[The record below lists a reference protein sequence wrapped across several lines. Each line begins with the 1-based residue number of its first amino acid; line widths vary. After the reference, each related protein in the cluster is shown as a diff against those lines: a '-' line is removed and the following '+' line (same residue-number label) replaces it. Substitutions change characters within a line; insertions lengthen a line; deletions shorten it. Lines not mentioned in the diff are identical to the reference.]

1 MLVPTWSRPPVAGW
15 LGLFASG
22 LLFSADPV
30 FAQGSSHLSGKVVEA
45 ESGRPLD
52 GARVHLRRA
61 ALVAITDAKGQFV
74 FPRVRAGVDTVDV
87 AYIGR
92 QAQSREVDLT
102 GQPLAGVDFE
112 LPVSVVQLAEVQ
124 VLGVMA
130 KNQAEALNRQK
141 NAVNIQN
148 VVASDQM
155 GRFPDASAPEAVQ
168 RLPGVAV
175 ARDQGEGRYIQIRG
189 GSAANTQVTFN
200 GNEVPSPE
208 GEARQIALDAVPV
221 DVLESIEVSKAITP
235 DMDGDAI
242 GGAVNLVTRQAPDVP
257 TFSAELSGGYGTIRS
272 EPSVS
277 GALTYG
283 RRFADDRVGFL
294 VSASGS
300 RREFG
305 SDDIEPEYDLGDP
318 GLDDDALEGLDTRH
332 YTLWRARLGGT
343 AALDWRVGEYSTI
356 SLTGIYSELQDDEN
370 RRRVVHAIEDGEVS
384 FGHKNRFEAMKLFNL
399 ALAGDH
405 LLPGGVGVD
414 YDLTFSRASERED
427 YDWEAEFIQGDITFA
442 PDISDPDNIQTNP
455 TPDAVTDGTYEFDNI
470 VTGGDD
476 TKNRDLTAALAL
488 TVPYQLGGRTN
499 GRFKFGGKIRDKDK
513 DQDVTEIDNELLDG
527 AGPIVLGTDIGGP
540 FDYGSGFNPGS
551 YPFPR
556 NATSG
561 DDVIELPTR
570 FSTAIEGEQNLEAQT
585 NDYELDERVTALFA
599 MTELDLTEDLLLL
612 PGVRYEHTKFTS
624 IGFDFDPDAETL
636 TPITAERSYGNVL
649 PMVHLRYRLTPQ
661 TNLRAA
667 FTSTIARPNFFDLVP
682 FRLRDDEDLVLGN
695 PDLEATTSRNFDLLL
710 EHYDRRIGVLS
721 AGAFYKRLSN
731 PIFLFTEDNELGGAT
746 SQPRNV
752 ESAEIRGFEVA
763 VQQQLSMLPRPL
775 DGLGIWANYT
785 YTDSEATLPGG
796 RTARLAGQAKHVF
809 NTALSYEKGGFSGQ
823 ASLNYNDSFV
833 LEFGGDVI
841 GAEERGEDIFL
852 DKHLQLDF
860 TSAYRFTPSTSLF
873 LELVNLTNE
882 PFRTYQG
889 STLRPRQ
896 VEFYESWGRLGF
908 RFTH

>member
-1 MLVPTWSRPPVAGW
+1 MPVSMSSRSMIVALLTLFAGW
-15 LGLFASG
+15 LAT
-22 LLFSADPV
+22 AAPAA
-30 FAQGSSHLSGKVVEA
+30 AQGSGHVSGKVLEA

-61 ALVAITDAKGQFV
+61 GLVAVTDAQGRYV
-74 FPRVRAGVDTVDV
+74 FARVPGGLDTVDV

-92 QAQSREVDLT
+92 QAQSREVT
-102 GQPLAGVDFE
+102 VSGRAVAGVDFE
-112 LPVSVVQLAEVQ
+112 LPVSVVQLTEVQ

-141 NAVNIQN
+141 NAPNITN

-257 TFSAELSGGYGTIRS
+257 TFSAELAGGYGTIRG
-272 EPSVS
+272 EPSFS

-283 RRFADDRVGFL
+283 RRFANDKFGFL
-294 VSASGS
+294 ISGSGS

-318 GLDDDALEGLDTRH
+318 GLADDALEALDTRH
-332 YTLWRARLGGT
+332 YTLWRARIGTT
-343 AALDWRVGEYSTI
+343 AALDWRIGDYSSV

-370 RRRVVHAIEDGEVS
+370 RRRVVQSIEDGEIS

-405 LLPGGVGVD
+405 LLPGGVGLD
-414 YDLTFSRASERED
+414 YDLTYSRSSERED
-427 YDWEAEFIQGDITFA
+427 YDWEAEFIQGDVTFD
-442 PDISDPDNIQTNP
+442 PDISDPDNIQTNAD
-455 TPDAVTDGTYEFDNI
+455 DAVVTDGTYEFDNI
-470 VTGGDD
+470 LTGGDN
-476 TKNRDLTAALAL
+476 TRNRDLTGAMAV
-488 TVPYQLGGRTN
+488 TVPYRLGGQAN
-499 GRFKFGGKIRDKDK
+499 GRLKFGGKIRDKDK
-513 DQDVTEIDNELLDG
+513 NQDVTEIDNELVDDAPG
-527 AGPIVLGTDIGGP
+527 IVLGTDIGGP
-540 FDYGSGFNPGS
+540 FDYGSGFNPGP
-551 YPFPR
+551 YAFPR

-561 DDVIELPTR
+561 DDVKDLPTR
-570 FSTAIEGEQNLEAQT
+570 FSSSLEGELNLEAQT
-585 NDYELDERVTALFA
+585 SDYDLDERVSSVFA
-599 MTELDLTEDLLLL
+599 MTEIDITQDLMLL

-624 IGFDFDPDAETL
+624 VGFDFDPDAETL

-667 FTSTIARPNFFDLVP
+667 FTTTLARPNFFDLVP
-682 FRLRDDEDLVLGN
+682 FRVRDDEDLVLGN
-695 PDLEATTSRNFDLLL
+695 PNLEATVSRNFDLLL

-731 PIFLFTEDNELGGAT
+731 PIFLFTEENDLGGAT

-763 VQQQLSMLPRPL
+763 VQQQLSMLPAPL

-796 RTARLAGQAKHVF
+796 RTARLAGQAANVF
-809 NTALSYEKGGFSGQ
+809 NTALSYEKGGFSSQ
-823 ASLNYNDSFV
+823 VSLNYNDSFV
-833 LEFGGDVI
+833 LEFGSDVV
-841 GAEERGEDIFL
+841 GAEERNEDILL
-852 DKHLQLDF
+852 DKHLQLDY
-860 TSAYRFTPSTSLF
+860 TGAYRFTPSTSLF

-889 STLRPRQ
+889 VTDRPRQ
-896 VEFYESWGRLGF
+896 QEFYESWGRLGF

>member
-1 MLVPTWSRPPVAGW
+1 MSAYTSSRALIITALVLIGGW
-15 LGLFASG
+15 LGAATTLAG
-22 LLFSADPV
+22 
-30 FAQGSSHLSGKVVEA
+30 QGSSHLSGRVLEA

-61 ALVAITDAKGQFV
+61 GLAAVTDAQGRFL
-74 FPRVRAGVDTVDV
+74 FPRVPGGTDTLDV

-92 QAQSREVDLT
+92 QAQSREVTLT
-102 GQPLAGVDFE
+102 GQPLTGIDFR

-124 VLGVMA
+124 VLGVLA

-141 NAVNIQN
+141 NAPNITN

-257 TFSAELSGGYGTIRS
+257 TFSAELAGGYGTIRN
-272 EPSVS
+272 EPAFS
-277 GALTYG
+277 GAVTYG
-283 RRFADDRVGFL
+283 RRFAEDRLGFL

-300 RREFG
+300 RRDFG
-305 SDDIEPEYDLGDP
+305 SDGIEPEYDLGDP
-318 GLDDDALEGLDTRH
+318 GLGDDELEALDTRY

-343 AALDWRVGEYSTI
+343 GTVDWRIGEFSSI

-370 RRRVVHAIEDGEVS
+370 RRRVVHSIEDGEIS
-384 FGHKNRFEAMKLFNL
+384 FGHKNRYEAMKLFNL

-405 LLPGGVGVD
+405 LLPAGVALD
-414 YDLTFSRASERED
+414 YDLTYSRSSERED
-427 YDWEAEFIQGDITFA
+427 YDWEAEFVQGDISFA
-442 PDISDPDNIQTNP
+442 PDISDPENIQTNP
-455 TPDAVTDGTYEFDNI
+455 TPGGAVSAGSYEFDNI
-470 VTGGDD
+470 VTGGDN
-476 TKNRDLTAALAL
+476 TRNRDLTGALSV
-488 TVPYQLGGRTN
+488 TIPYRLGSKAN

-513 DQDVTEIDNELLDG
+513 DQDVTEIDNELVDD
-527 AGPIVLGTDIGGP
+527 APSIVLGTDIGGP
-540 FDYGSGFNPGS
+540 FDYGSGFNPGA
-551 YPFPR
+551 YVFPR
-556 NATSG
+556 SSTSAE
-561 DDVIELPTR
+561 DVIQLPGR
-570 FSTAIEGEQNLEAQT
+570 FGSTLEGELNLEAQT
-585 NDYELDERVTALFA
+585 NDYDLDERVTAVFA
-599 MTELDLTEDLLLL
+599 MTELDLTEELMLL
-612 PGVRYEHTKFTS
+612 PGVRYEHTSFTS
-624 IGFDFDPDAETL
+624 AGFAFDPDTEEL
-636 TPITAERSYGNVL
+636 TPLTAERSYGNVL
-649 PMVHLRYRLTPQ
+649 PMVHLRYRLTQQ

-667 FTSTIARPNFFDLVP
+667 FTTSLARPNFFDLVP
-682 FRLRDDEDLVLGN
+682 FRLRDDEDLLLGN
-695 PDLEATTSRNFDLLL
+695 PELDATTSRNFDLLL

-721 AGAFYKRLSN
+721 AGAFYKRLSD
-731 PIFLFTEDNELGGAT
+731 PIFLFTEENEFGGAT

-763 VQQQLSMLPRPL
+763 VQQQLSMLPTPL

-796 RTARLAGQAKHVF
+796 RTARLAGQAAHVF

-823 ASLNYNDSFV
+823 LSLNYNDPFV
-833 LEFGGDVI
+833 LEFGSDVV
-841 GAEERGEDIFL
+841 GAEERGEDIFM
-852 DKHLQLDF
+852 DKHLQLDAT
-860 TSAYRFTPSTSLF
+860 TSYRFTPTTSLF

-889 STLRPRQ
+889 ETVRPRQ
-896 VEFYESWGRLGF
+896 EEYYERWGRIGV
-908 RFTH
+908 RYTH

>member
-1 MLVPTWSRPPVAGW
+1 MPVATSSRTLTAALLGMIGAW
-15 LGLFASG
+15 LLAVPA
-22 LLFSADPV
+22 LA
-30 FAQGSSHLSGKVVEA
+30 AQGSSHLGGRVVEA

-61 ALVAITDAKGQFV
+61 GLAAVTNAQGRYL
-74 FPRVRAGVDTVDV
+74 FPRVPAGVDTVEV

-92 QAQSREVDLT
+92 QAESREVTVT
-102 GQPLAGVDFE
+102 GEPQVGVDFE
-112 LPVSVVQLAEVQ
+112 LAVSVVQLAEVQ

-141 NAVNIQN
+141 NAANITN

-189 GSAANTQVTFN
+189 GSAANTQVSFN
-200 GNEVPSPE
+200 GNQVPSPE

-257 TFSAELSGGYGTIRS
+257 TFSAEVAGGYGTIRQ
-272 EPSVS
+272 EPAVS

-283 RRFADDRVGFL
+283 RRFADDRLGFL

-300 RREFG
+300 RRDFG
-305 SDDIEPEYDLGDP
+305 SDGVEPEYDLGDP
-318 GLDDDALEGLDTRH
+318 GLDDDALEALDTRH
-332 YTLWRARLGGT
+332 YTLWRARLGAT
-343 AALDWRVGEYSTI
+343 AALDWRVGEFSNV

-370 RRRVVHAIEDGEVS
+370 RRRVVHSIEDGEIS
-384 FGHKNRFEAMKLFNL
+384 FGHKNRYEAMKLFNL

-405 LLPGGVGVD
+405 LLPGGVGLD
-414 YDLTFSRASERED
+414 YDLTYSRSSERED
-427 YDWEAEFIQGDITFA
+427 YDWEAEFIQSDVTFA
-442 PDISDPDNIQTNP
+442 PDISDPDDIQTNP
-455 TPDAVTDGTYEFDNI
+455 TAGAVTDGTYEFDNI
-470 VTGGDD
+470 VTGGDN
-476 TKNRDLTAALAL
+476 TRNRELTGAVAL
-488 TVPYQLGGRTN
+488 TVPYRLGGRAN
-499 GRFKFGGKIRDKDK
+499 GRFKFGGKIRDKTK
-513 DQDVTEIDNELLDG
+513 DQDVTEIDNELVDDG
-527 AGPIVLGTDIGGP
+527 PAIVLGSDIGGP
-540 FDYGSGFNPGS
+540 FDYGSGFNPGP

-556 NATSG
+556 ASTSD
-561 DDVIELPTR
+561 DDVVQLPTR
-570 FSTAIEGEQNLEAQT
+570 FSSSLEGELNLEAQT
-585 NDYELDERVTALFA
+585 NDYDLDERVAAVFA

-612 PGVRYEHTKFTS
+612 PGVRYEHTTFTS
-624 IGFDFDPDAETL
+624 TGFAFDPDAETL
-636 TPITAERSYGNVL
+636 TPVSAERSYGNVL

-667 FTSTIARPNFFDLVP
+667 FTTTLARPNFFDLVP

-695 PDLEATTSRNFDLLL
+695 PELDATTSRNFDLLL

-721 AGAFYKRLSN
+721 AGLFYKRLSD
-731 PIFLFTEDNELGGAT
+731 PIFLFTEENDLGGAT

-752 ESAEIRGFEVA
+752 DEAEIRGVEVA

-796 RTARLAGQAKHVF
+796 RTARLAGQAAHVF

-823 ASLNYNDSFV
+823 ISLNYNDPFV
-833 LEFGGDVI
+833 LEFGGDVV
-841 GAEERGEDIFL
+841 GAEERGEDIFM
-852 DKHLQLDF
+852 DKHLQLDA
-860 TSAYRFTPSTSLF
+860 TSAFRFSPSTSLF

-889 STLRPRQ
+889 NTVRPRQ
-896 VEFYESWGRLGF
+896 EEYYESWGRIGV
-908 RFTH
+908 RYTH

>member
-1 MLVPTWSRPPVAGW
+1 MP
-15 LGLFASG
+15 ASTSFRALMAG
-22 LLFSADPV
+22 LLAVIGGCWLLAAPTV
-30 FAQGSSHLSGKVVEA
+30 AAQGRSHLSGRVFEE

-52 GARVHLRRA
+52 GARVTLRRA
-61 ALVAITDAKGQFV
+61 GLTAVTNAQGRFL
-74 FPRVRAGVDTVDV
+74 FPRVSSGVDTLDV

-92 QAQSREVDLT
+92 QAQSREVTLT
-102 GQPLAGVDFE
+102 GQPLAGIDFE

-141 NAVNIQN
+141 NAANITN

-221 DVLESIEVSKAITP
+221 DVLESIEVAKAITP

-257 TFSAELSGGYGTIRS
+257 TFSAELAGGYATIRQ
-272 EPSVS
+272 EPAIS

-283 RRFADDRVGFL
+283 RRFADDRLGLL

-300 RREFG
+300 RRDFG
-305 SDDIEPEYDLGDP
+305 SDGIEPEYDLGDP
-318 GLDDDALEGLDTRH
+318 GLEDDELEALDTRH
-332 YTLWRARLGGT
+332 YTLWRARLGAT
-343 AALDWRVGEYSTI
+343 AALDWRVGDYSDI

-370 RRRVVHAIEDGEVS
+370 RRRVVHAIEDGEIS
-384 FGHKNRFEAMKLFNL
+384 FGHKNRYEAMKLFNL

-405 LLPGGVGVD
+405 LLPGGIGLD
-414 YDLTFSRASERED
+414 YDLTYSRSSERED
-427 YDWEAEFIQGDITFA
+427 YDWEAEFVQGDVAFA

-455 TPDAVTDGTYEFDNI
+455 APGTVTGGSYEFDNI
-470 VTGGDD
+470 VTGGDN
-476 TKNRDLTAALAL
+476 TRNRDLTGAVAL
-488 TVPYQLGGRTN
+488 TVPYRLGRQAN

-513 DQDVTEIDNELLDG
+513 DQDVTEIDNELLDD
-527 AGPIVLGTDIGGP
+527 AASIVLGSDIGAP
-540 FDYGSGFNPGS
+540 FDYGSDFNPGA
-551 YPFPR
+551 YEFPR
-556 NATSG
+556 ASTSD
-561 DDVIELPTR
+561 DDVTELPTR
-570 FSTAIEGEQNLEAQT
+570 FGSSLEGELNLEAQT
-585 NDYELDERVTALFA
+585 NDYDLDERVTAVFA

-624 IGFDFDPDAETL
+624 TGFEFDPEAETL
-636 TPITAERSYGNVL
+636 TPLTAERSYDNIL
-649 PMVHLRYRLTPQ
+649 PMVHVRYRLTPQ

-667 FTSTIARPNFFDLVP
+667 YTTTLARPNFFDLVP

-721 AGAFYKRLSN
+721 AGAFYKRLN
-731 PIFLFTEDNELGGAT
+731 DPIFLFTEENAFGGAT

-763 VQQQLSMLPRPL
+763 VQQQLSMLPTPL

-796 RTARLAGQAKHVF
+796 RTARLAGQAAHVF

-823 ASLNYNDSFV
+823 VSLNYNDPFV
-833 LEFGGDVI
+833 LEFGSDVV

-852 DKHLQLDF
+852 DSHLQFDATGAF
-860 TSAYRFTPSTSLF
+860 RFTPSTSLF

-889 STLRPRQ
+889 SSVRPRQ
-896 VEFYESWGRLGF
+896 EEYYESWGRIGV
-908 RFTH
+908 RYTH

>member
-1 MLVPTWSRPPVAGW
+1 MPVSTSSRMLTAGLHTLVVGGFLAMAQEVA
-15 LGLFASG
+15 
-22 LLFSADPV
+22 
-30 FAQGSSHLSGKVVEA
+30 AQGASHVSGKVVEA

-61 ALVAITDAKGQFV
+61 GLAAITDAQGRFV
-74 FPRVRAGVDTVDV
+74 FPRVSAGVDTVEV

-92 QAQSREVDLT
+92 QAQSRPITAT
-102 GQPLAGVDFE
+102 GRPVSGVDFQ
-112 LPVSVVQLAEVQ
+112 LPVSVVQLAEVE

-141 NAVNIQN
+141 NAANITN

-200 GNEVPSPE
+200 GNEIPSPE

-257 TFSAELSGGYGTIRS
+257 TFSAELAGGYGTIRR
-272 EPSVS
+272 EPSLS

-283 RRFADDRVGFL
+283 RRFADDRFGFL

-332 YTLWRARLGGT
+332 YTLWRARIGAT
-343 AALDWRVGEYSTI
+343 TALDWRIGDYSNI

-370 RRRVVHAIEDGEVS
+370 RRRVVHAIEDGEIS

-405 LLPGGVGVD
+405 LLPGGIGVD
-414 YDLTFSRASERED
+414 YDLTLSRSSERED
-427 YDWEAEFIQGDITFA
+427 YDWEAEFIQEDVTFD
-442 PDISDPDNIQTNP
+442 PDISDPANIQTNP
-455 TPDAVTDGTYEFDNI
+455 TDGAVTDGTYTFDNI
-470 VTGGDD
+470 LTGGDN

-488 TVPYQLGGRTN
+488 TVPYHLGGKAN

-513 DQDVTEIDNELLDG
+513 DQDVTEIDNELVDD
-527 AGPIVLGTDIGGP
+527 ADDIVLGTDIGGP
-540 FDYGSGFNPGS
+540 FDYGSGFNPGP

-556 NATSG
+556 NATSA

-570 FSTAIEGEQNLEAQT
+570 FSSSLESELNLEAQT
-585 NDYELDERVTALFA
+585 NDYELDERVTSVFA
-599 MTELDLTEDLLLL
+599 MTELDLTQDLLLL
-612 PGVRYEHTKFTS
+612 PGVRYEHTDFTS
-624 IGFDFDPDAETL
+624 VGFDFDPDAETL

-667 FTSTIARPNFFDLVP
+667 FTTTIARPNFFDLVP
-682 FRLRDDEDLVLGN
+682 FRLREDEDLVLGN

-731 PIFLFTEDNELGGAT
+731 PIFLFTEDNDLGGAT

-752 ESAEIRGFEVA
+752 ESAEIRGVEIA
-763 VQQQLSMLPRPL
+763 VQQQLRMLPSPL
-775 DGLGIWANYT
+775 DGLGVWANYT
-785 YTDSEATLPGG
+785 YTDSEAELPGG
-796 RTARLAGQAKHVF
+796 RTARLAGQAAHVF
-809 NTALSYEKGGFSGQ
+809 NTALSYERGGFSGQ
-823 ASLNYNDSFV
+823 VSLNYNDSFV
-833 LEFGGDVI
+833 LEFGSDVV
-841 GAEERGEDIFL
+841 GAEERAEDIFL
-852 DKHLQLDF
+852 DKHLQLDL
-860 TSAYRFTPSTSLF
+860 SSSYRFTQSASLF

-889 STLRPRQ
+889 SSVRPRQ
-896 VEFYESWGRLGF
+896 AEFYESWGRLGV
-908 RFTH
+908 RYTH